1 MCLCMSD
8 EGIHLNGIF
17 TFQDE
22 TPSNLK
28 IKTNIHVNV
37 CIREKIATIISPVT
51 LIIGPLSYILLF
63 FG

>member
-17 TFQDE
+17 SLQGD

-28 IKTNIHVNV
+28 IKINIHVNLY
-37 CIREKIATIISPVT
+37 IREKIATIISPVT